1 MTIVRQFLENRIM
14 WIGVLA
20 WFVAQFAKVVLTL
33 VVEKRLDLRRLFF
46 GLGGMPSSHSAIVA
60 AVTTAVG
67 IRMGFNSALF
77 AISLTMALITMRDA
91 AGVRRAA
98 GQQAV
103 VLNRVVQEMIE
114 NGGDLPEQTL
124 KELLG
129 HTPFQVLVGA
139 LIGTILAILIA

>member
-33 VVEKRLDLRRLFF
+33 VVEKRLDLRRLF

-77 AISLTMALITMRDA
+77 AISLTMALITMTDA